1 MTNSVVKGHFLSKS
15 KIIWTQPKLFGPN
28 QVIWFWSNQSLIYKM
43 TGYYIINEYLLNS
56 KYDKTTL
63 MPGSACDTDMKV
75 DHYLEKKLCSLQ
87 IQQIFELMGK

>member
-1 MTNSVVKGHFLSKS
+1 MLLSGAKGA
-15 KIIWTQPKLFGPN
+15 PK
-28 QVIWFWSNQSLIYKM
+28 K
-43 TGYYIINEYLLNS
+43 GYLLNEYLLNS

-87 IQQIFELMGK
+87 IQQMFEMMGK